1 MLLATRIMKRIK
13 QVHHIVLASA
23 MLAALAGCE
32 MGEEYVPEPFEDVE
46 QGVVVL
52 EGDELA
58 RELQTSPAREVP
70 EPFVRLGLLF
80 DAERPQALEIA
91 TSADGQAWSA
101 WSAPAVHHT
110 EVEGTSNFV
119 GQIELPAGERARFYR
134 LRATNPG
141 VSFVRMELLAFR
153 QSEHIESGEDG
164 MAPRALTRPVGSV
177 DVHLRGE
184 WGARPANCSSSLGT
198 VTRMAIHHTETPTN
212 DSMSPPARLRQ
223 IQSYHMDVKGWCD
236 IGYHYLVSR
245 DGRVW
250 EGRPDTQLGSHAG
263 GANTGNIGISI
274 MGSHDAT
281 PVTQAQVDVI
291 AGLVRGLATAHGVP
305 MDRTRIKGH
314 REYKSTSCPG
324 DALFAQLGAIV
335 DAAKSGSGGGGGGT
349 GSEGTGGSCDLAT
362 DAPWRCDGLAGTTT
376 NAADTYYTTS
386 FGCWVD
392 AAGNPRGD
400 AGDNCVPACSLAS
413 VGCSGLSGPAC
424 ERMHNWYTAGA
435 DRFGC
440 GSKVKV
446 TNPDNGKS
454 AVLIVLDRGPSC
466 SIENLVD
473 FWVLDMSYPASNYLF
488 GGPTS
493 ATERADVQVEVVAA
507 STPVG
512 PFSGS
517 AVCQGDPGG
526 GGGTSAVTVMG
537 VLYAGEDTANR
548 IAGATVTLGGQTTTT
563 SAVGAWQFTNVP
575 VGSFTVSASKT
586 GYMTR
591 SITRTTDGAETWASF
606 GLSPANAPT
615 GTAILQG
622 VIYYGTSSANRI
634 PGAVVSLSTGQTITA
649 DGNGYYKLSNLPPGT
664 VTITASAP
672 GYTTASVTRT
682 LANGVTEWG
691 SVKLAP

>member
-1 MLLATRIMKRIK
+1 MKRIE
-13 QVHHIVLASA
+13 QVRQIVISSA
-23 MLAALAGCE
+23 MIAAFTGCV
-32 MGEEYVPEPFEDVE
+32 MGEEYIPEPFEDVE

-52 EGDELA
+52 EGNELV
-58 RELQTSPAREVP
+58 RELMASPAREAP
-70 EPFVRLGLLF
+70 ESFVRLGLLF
-80 DAERPQALEIA
+80 DAARPQALEVA
-91 TSADGQAWSA
+91 TSADGQTWSA
-101 WSAPAVHHT
+101 WSTPAVHHS

-119 GQIELPAGERARFYR
+119 GQIELPAGESARFYR
-134 LRATNPG
+134 LRATDLG

-164 MAPRALTRPVGSV
+164 VQPLALTRPVGSV

-198 VTRMAIHHTETPTN
+198 VYRMAIHHTETPTN
-212 DSMSPPARLRQ
+212 DSMTPQARLRQ

-274 MGSHDAT
+274 MGQHEAT

-324 DALFAQLGAIV
+324 DALFAQLGGIV
-335 DAAKSGSGGGGGGT
+335 DAAKNGTGGGTGGGGT
-349 GSEGTGGSCDLAT
+349 GGGGTGG
-362 DAPWRCDGLAGTTT
+362 GT
-376 NAADTYYTTS
+376 
-386 FGCWVD
+386 
-392 AAGNPRGD
+392 
-400 AGDNCVPACSLAS
+400 
-413 VGCSGLSGPAC
+413 
-424 ERMHNWYTAGA
+424 
-435 DRFGC
+435 
-440 GSKVKV
+440 
-446 TNPDNGKS
+446 
-454 AVLIVLDRGPSC
+454 
-466 SIENLVD
+466 
-473 FWVLDMSYPASNYLF
+473 
-488 GGPTS
+488 
-493 ATERADVQVEVVAA
+493 
-507 STPVG
+507 
-512 PFSGS
+512 
-517 AVCQGDPGG
+517 GG
-526 GGGTSAVTVMG
+526 GGATVTVMG
-537 VLYAGEDTANR
+537 VLYAGADTATR
-548 IAGATVTLGGQTTTT
+548 ISGATVTLGTQTVTT
-563 SAVGAWQFTNVP
+563 STTGAWQFAGVP

-591 SITRTTDGAETWASF
+591 SLTRTTDGAETWASF

-634 PGAVVSLSTGQTITA
+634 PNATVTLSTGQTLTA
-649 DGNGYYKLSNLPPGT
+649 DANGYYKLSNLPPGT
-664 VTITASAP
+664 VTIAATAP
-672 GYTTASVTRT
+672 GYATASVTRT